1 MLGPTSLA
9 CFPCS
14 KGATVG
20 NSVTGVSAGS
30 TGMVPTTKGVEIAES
45 FNSERL
51 HTLIKNGG
59 GGFSSWMTAGAA
71 IGSSLGSRQL
81 VWLAPDPARGVM

>member
-1 MLGPTSLA
+1 MLGPTSLT
-9 CFPCS
+9 CS
-14 KGATVG
+14 SGLKGAMMG

-30 TGMVPTTKGVEIAES
+30 TGMVPATRGVEMTES
-45 FNSERL
+45 FSSERL

-81 VWLAPDPARGVM
+81 VWLAPAPARGVM